1 MAAFSITNLINDKAR
16 AAAGTTTGTEYKEI
30 YLSPYEVK
38 EAPKNT
44 RQECKDI
51 DKLADSFLLVGQEQ
65 PTVLARVNGE
75 YRIIDGHRR
84 NLANIYNLERGY
96 QEFAKVRYFF
106 RDMSEIMYELALLA
120 GNGYTQELTDY
131 EKTELAARLKAAL
144 EAARDA
150 GEIVIEGRVR
160 DLVGEILGEK
170 PTNMARIEKINNNA
184 EPEIKEQ
191 FKEGNIGISAAY
203 EAAKLPAEE
212 QQAIAARAA
221 AGENVKTKE
230 IAQKVAEMKAGDEY
244 RTPHPISITSLC
256 YSCKNYSTCNV
267 KTGTCEK
274 CDQYINK
281 AEAEKTDAQRYD
293 EEQAAIDK
301 ETEKRLREKSDQEKL
316 EKALG
321 STPERKRHEI
331 KIAAMYYDDVVSGR
345 KRFELRK
352 NDRGYKVGDAL
363 KMLEFTDG
371 KFTGRTIDADI
382 IYMLEDYTGLQEN
395 YCILG
400 IAIVSEKDTKEEQLP
415 GQTSIYD
422 LEGVVPNEQT
432 AEEESV

>member
-1 MAAFSITNLINDKAR
+1 MAAFNILDMMNNKAR
-16 AAAGTTTGTEYKEI
+16 AAAGTTAGTEYKEI

-96 QEFAKVRYFF
+96 KEYEKVRYFY

-150 GEIVIEGRVR
+150 GEITIEGRVR

-191 FKEGNIGISAAY
+191 FKEGKIGISAAY
-203 EAAKLPAEE
+203 EAAKLPPEE

-230 IAQKVAEMKAGDEY
+230 IAKK
-244 RTPHPISITSLC
+244 
-256 YSCKNYSTCNV
+256 
-267 KTGTCEK
+267 
-274 CDQYINK
+274 
-281 AEAEKTDAQRYD
+281 
-293 EEQAAIDK
+293 
-301 ETEKRLREKSDQEKL
+301 
-316 EKALG
+316 
-321 STPERKRHEI
+321 
-331 KIAAMYYDDVVSGR
+331 
-345 KRFELRK
+345 
-352 NDRGYKVGDAL
+352 
-363 KMLEFTDG
+363 
-371 KFTGRTIDADI
+371 
-382 IYMLEDYTGLQEN
+382 
-395 YCILG
+395 
-400 IAIVSEKDTKEEQLP
+400 
-415 GQTSIYD
+415 
-422 LEGVVPNEQT
+422 
-432 AEEESV
+432 

>member
-1 MAAFSITNLINDKAR
+1 MAAFNILDMMNNKAR
-16 AAAGTTTGTEYKEI
+16 AAAGTTAGTEYKEI

-96 QEFAKVRYFF
+96 KEYEKVRYFY

-150 GEIVIEGRVR
+150 GEITIEGRVR

-191 FKEGNIGISAAY
+191 FKEGKIGISAAY
-203 EAAKLPAEE
+203 EAAKLPPEE

-230 IAQKVAEMKAGDEY
+230 IAKKVAEKIAAKAQDKADKAAEDA
-244 RTPHPISITSLC
+244 
-256 YSCKNYSTCNV
+256 
-267 KTGTCEK
+267 E
-274 CDQYINK
+274 K
-281 AEAEKTDAQRYD
+281 AEIDA
-293 EEQAAIDK
+293 QAAIADAADK
-301 ETEKRLREKSDQEKL
+301 QAQAEIEAENARELKRYVEDKANASNVSETDTESQLIVGLPENRDAWKNREWGIYTVRSL
-316 EKALG
+316 
-321 STPERKRHEI
+321 
-331 KIAAMYYDDVVSGR
+331 MYHVDIMDVDDVT
-345 KRFELRK
+345 ELQGILFR
-352 NDRGYKVGDAL
+352 
-363 KMLEFTDG
+363 LEARAKG
-371 KFTGRTIDADI
+371 
-382 IYMLEDYTGLQEN
+382 
-395 YCILG
+395 
-400 IAIVSEKDTKEEQLP
+400 EEPEQPQQDEQIP
-415 GQTSIYD
+415 GQMNVND
-422 LEGVVPNEQT
+422 LEGAGKNGKQ
-432 AEEESV
+432 

>member
-1 MAAFSITNLINDKAR
+1 MAAFSVLNMMNNKAQ
-16 AAAGTTTGTEYKEI
+16 AAAGVTAGTEYKEI

-96 QEFAKVRYFF
+96 QEYAKVRYFY

-184 EPEIKEQ
+184 TPEVKEQ

-203 EAAKLPAEE
+203 EAAKLPPEE

-230 IAQKVAEMKAGDEY
+230 IAQKIAEKVAAKAQE
-244 RTPHPISITSLC
+244 
-256 YSCKNYSTCNV
+256 
-267 KTGTCEK
+267 
-274 CDQYINK
+274 K
-281 AEAEKTDAQRYD
+281 AESEAENARELKRYVD
-293 EEQAAIDK
+293 
-301 ETEKRLREKSDQEKL
+301 
-316 EKALG
+316 EKAKAANVSETDTESQLVIG
-321 STPERKRHEI
+321 LPENRDTWTNREWGI
-331 KIAAMYYDDVVSGR
+331 YTVRSLMYHVDNMDVDDVT
-345 KRFELRK
+345 ELQGVLFRLEARA
-352 NDRGYKVGDAL
+352 RGEEPEQTAQD
-363 KMLEFTDG
+363 
-371 KFTGRTIDADI
+371 
-382 IYMLEDYTGLQEN
+382 
-395 YCILG
+395 
-400 IAIVSEKDTKEEQLP
+400 EQLP
-415 GQTSIYD
+415 GQMNIND
-422 LEGVVPNEQT
+422 MEGVVPSEQG
-432 AEEESV
+432 A

>member
-1 MAAFSITNLINDKAR
+1 MAAFNVLGMINKNAQ
-16 AAAGTTTGTEYKEI
+16 AAAGVTAGTEYKEI

-38 EAPKNT
+38 QAPKNT

-96 QEFAKVRYFF
+96 QEYAKVRYFY

-131 EKTELAARLKAAL
+131 EKTELAARLKTAL

-150 GEIVIEGRVR
+150 GEIVIEGRIR

-184 EPEIKEQ
+184 TQEVKEQ

-203 EAAKLPAEE
+203 EAAKLPPEE

-230 IAQKVAEMKAGDEY
+230 IAQKVAEKVAAKAQE
-244 RTPHPISITSLC
+244 
-256 YSCKNYSTCNV
+256 
-267 KTGTCEK
+267 
-274 CDQYINK
+274 K
-281 AEAEKTDAQRYD
+281 AEAAADA
-293 EEQAAIDK
+293 A
-301 ETEKRLREKSDQEKL
+301 
-316 EKALG
+316 EKA
-321 STPERKRHEI
+321 EI
-331 KIAAMYYDDVVSGR
+331 KAQEAIADAADKQAQAEEEAENARELKRYVDEKAKAANVSETDTESQLVIGLPENRDTWKDREWGIFTLRSLMYLVDNMDTDDVV
-345 KRFELRK
+345 ELQGVLFRLEARA
-352 NDRGYKVGDAL
+352 RGEEPEQSQQD
-363 KMLEFTDG
+363 
-371 KFTGRTIDADI
+371 
-382 IYMLEDYTGLQEN
+382 
-395 YCILG
+395 
-400 IAIVSEKDTKEEQLP
+400 EQLP
-415 GQTSIYD
+415 GQMDIYD
-422 LEGVVPNEQT
+422 MEGVVQNE
-432 AEEESV
+432 